1 MNLCS
6 AIAINGKALP
16 GFSLVWRYN
25 ASEEGRMFTVPLDG
39 SATADRAE
47 LTLALWREPSKYPS
61 SCSAIETDGDF
72 SAEKARYL
80 DTLIE
85 A

>member
-39 SATADRAE
+39 SATADRARAYARALARALEIPVE
-47 LTLALWREPSKYPS
+47 LLGHRN
-61 SCSAIETDGDF
+61 
-72 SAEKARYL
+72 RR
-80 DTLIE
+80 
-85 A
+85 

>member
-39 SATADRAE
+39 SATADRAR
-47 LTLALWREPSKYPS
+47 ALRSRSGASPRNTRRAARPSKQTVTFLPKRRVIS
-61 SCSAIETDGDF
+61 I
-72 SAEKARYL
+72 R
-80 DTLIE
+80 
-85 A
+85 